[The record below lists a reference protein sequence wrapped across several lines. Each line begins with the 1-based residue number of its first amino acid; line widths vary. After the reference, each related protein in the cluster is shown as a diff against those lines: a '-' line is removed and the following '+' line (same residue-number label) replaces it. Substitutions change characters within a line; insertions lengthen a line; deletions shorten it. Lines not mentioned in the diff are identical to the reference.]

1 MVAGYHGNGE
11 KNLSLPPSPSLS
23 LSLPLGTYQA
33 QIVVNSKMQIK
44 AKKKKKSESLSP
56 SPSVPPV
63 PSTNC
68 DEQQGVNQSQKKIR
82 ASLSPWYQYQA
93 QIMVNSK
100 VLTKAKKKTNQ
111 SLH

>member
-1 MVAGYHGNGE
+1 LVPIPSINCGE
-11 KNLSLPPSPSLS
+11 QQDANQSQKE
-23 LSLPLGTYQA
+23 
-33 QIVVNSKMQIK
+33 
-44 AKKKKKSESLSP
+44 KKSESLSPSP